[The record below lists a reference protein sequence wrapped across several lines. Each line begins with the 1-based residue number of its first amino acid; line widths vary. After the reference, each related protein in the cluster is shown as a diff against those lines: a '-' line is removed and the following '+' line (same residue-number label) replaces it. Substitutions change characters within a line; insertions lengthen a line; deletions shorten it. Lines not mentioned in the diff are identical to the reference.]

1 MFYIMPTAHGYKS
14 ATATNSNG
22 LPVTIKKVNSTI
34 TVTHQ
39 NSVTSSY
46 DVFYSQ
52 QEADAGA
59 TKLTITWS
67 KS

>member
-1 MFYIMPTAHGYKS
+1 MPTALGYSS
-14 ATATNSNG
+14 AEAVNSNG
-22 LPVTIKKVNSTI
+22 LPVTIKKASSSI

-39 NSVTSSY
+39 NNVTSTY

-59 TKLTITWS
+59 TTLTITW
-67 KS
+67 KK